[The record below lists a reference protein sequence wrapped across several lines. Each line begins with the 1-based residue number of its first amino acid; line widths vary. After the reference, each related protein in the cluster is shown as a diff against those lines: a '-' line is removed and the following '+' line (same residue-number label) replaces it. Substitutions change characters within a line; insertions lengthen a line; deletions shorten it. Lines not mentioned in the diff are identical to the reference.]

1 MLGNIGDPHRA
12 RTPTRS
18 GIGKGPLS
26 RDHSGRIV
34 GATTPGSDHLV
45 AYCIATAVLCHL
57 PHHL

>member
-1 MLGNIGDPHRA
+1 MLGNIGEPHSA

-18 GIGKGPLS
+18 GAGKGPRS
-26 RDHSGRIV
+26 RDHAGSTV

-45 AYCIATAVLCHL
+45 PYCIATAVLCHL